1 MTRTFSKIFGL
12 GGMRIGWAYAPP
24 AVIDVLNRVRAPF
37 NVSIAAQAAA
47 IAALAE
53 PGWVEKGRAHNA
65 EYRPK
70 LAAGLQ
76 AAGIKVWPSE
86 GNFVLADFAVP
97 ERAKA
102 ADEFLRA
109 RGVIARPVGGYG
121 LPQCLRITVGTA
133 EEVGIVIDTL
143 SAFMRSLMPEPLFKR
158 LALIG
163 IGLIGSSV
171 ARIARE
177 RGDLAGEIVVNART
191 AKTLDRVRELGFA
204 DRVEADAARAVEGAD
219 CVMLCAP
226 VGAFA
231 DIAAAIA
238 PHLAAGAI
246 LTDVGSTK
254 QSVIR
259 DVGPLVPA
267 GVHFVPAH
275 PVAGT
280 EYSGPDSGFT
290 TLFEGRWALLT
301 PPPGADEAAVAKIEE
316 LWRRCGSMVQRMEPG
331 HHDRVLAIVSHLPHL
346 IAFTI
351 CGTADDLADESRQ
364 EVVRFAASGFR
375 DFTRI
380 AASDPVM
387 WRDIFLNNREALL
400 EMLARFMED
409 AQAMSRAVRWGDAAY
424 IEDKVER
431 GRKIRRSLIEVKQA

>member
-1 MTRTFSKIFGL
+1 V
-12 GGMRIGWAYAPP
+12 A
-24 AVIDVLNRVRAPF
+24 
-37 NVSIAAQAAA
+37 
-47 IAALAE
+47 
-53 PGWVEKGRAHNA
+53 
-65 EYRPK
+65 
-70 LAAGLQ
+70 
-76 AAGIKVWPSE
+76 
-86 GNFVLADFAVP
+86 
-97 ERAKA
+97 
-102 ADEFLRA
+102 
-109 RGVIARPVGGYG
+109 
-121 LPQCLRITVGTA
+121 
-133 EEVGIVIDTL
+133 
-143 SAFMRSLMPEPLFKR
+143 EPLFER
-158 LALIG
+158 IAFLG

-177 RGDLAGEIVVNART
+177 RGDIAREIVVNART
-191 AKTLDRVRELGFA
+191 QKTLDRVMELGFA
-204 DRVEADAARAVEGAD
+204 DRVELDPGKAVEGAD

-231 DIAAAIA
+231 DLAAKIA
-238 PHLAAGAI
+238 PHLAQGAV

-259 DVGPLVPA
+259 DVGPLIPA

-290 TLFEGRWALLT
+290 TLFQGRWTLVT
-301 PPPGADEAAVAKIEE
+301 PPPGTDEVAVEKISE
-316 LWRRCGSMVQRMEPG
+316 LWRRCGSMVERMEAD

-364 EVVRFAASGFR
+364 EVINFAASGFR

-387 WRDIFLNNREALL
+387 WRDIFLNNREAVL
-400 EMLARFMED
+400 EMLQRFMED
-409 AQAMSRAVRWGDAAY
+409 AQGMARAIRWGDAEY
-424 IEDKVER
+424 IEGMVER
-431 GRKIRRSLIEVKQA
+431 GRKIRRSLIQQKQA

>member
-1 MTRTFSKIFGL
+1 M
-12 GGMRIGWAYAPP
+12 A
-24 AVIDVLNRVRAPF
+24 
-37 NVSIAAQAAA
+37 
-47 IAALAE
+47 
-53 PGWVEKGRAHNA
+53 
-65 EYRPK
+65 
-70 LAAGLQ
+70 
-76 AAGIKVWPSE
+76 
-86 GNFVLADFAVP
+86 
-97 ERAKA
+97 
-102 ADEFLRA
+102 
-109 RGVIARPVGGYG
+109 
-121 LPQCLRITVGTA
+121 
-133 EEVGIVIDTL
+133 
-143 SAFMRSLMPEPLFKR
+143 EPLFRR
-158 LALIG
+158 LALLG
-163 IGLIGSSV
+163 VGLIGSSV

-177 RGDLAGEIVVNART
+177 RGDLAAEIVVNART
-191 AKTLDRVRELGFA
+191 QKTLDRVVQLGFA
-204 DRVEADAARAVEGAD
+204 DRVELDPAKAVDGAD
-219 CVMLCAP
+219 CVMLAHRWEP
-226 VGAFA
+226 SPNWPQR
-231 DIAAAIA
+231 IA
-238 PHLAAGAI
+238 PHLAPGAI

-259 DVGPLVPA
+259 DVGPLVPE

-290 TLFEGRWALLT
+290 TLFQGRWTLLT
-301 PPPGADEAAVAKIEE
+301 PPPGTDEAAVEKIAE
-316 LWRRCGSMVQRMEPG
+316 LWRRCGSMIERMEPA

-364 EVVRFAASGFR
+364 EVLNFAASGFR

-424 IEDKVER
+424 IEDMVER
-431 GRKIRRSLIEVKQA
+431 GRKIRRSLIELKQV